1 MNNIQVFTNRHF
13 GQVRVVMRDGEP
25 WFIAADICRALDVD
39 NNRQAVSRLDE
50 DEKGVI
56 LNDTNRGKR
65 SMAVISEPGLYALVL
80 GSRKPEAQSFRR
92 WITHEVLPAI
102 RQEGAYMTPERLH
115 EVLEDPDT
123 LIALAQRLKL
133 MQEKNRT
140 LAAKNVELLPK
151 ADYFDRLV
159 DHDVNL
165 TLRETAKEL
174 GIKERSF
181 IDYLIE
187 HGYLYRD
194 KKQHLMPYAEHVDTL
209 FAVKECVNER
219 TGWGGTQTL
228 VTPQG
233 RNCFRKQLC

>member
-1 MNNIQVFTNRHF
+1 MNNIQVFTNQHF
-13 GQVRVVMRDGEP
+13 GQVRVLMRDGEP
-25 WFIAADICRALDVD
+25 WFVAADVCRALDVG
-39 NNRQAVSRLDE
+39 NISQAVSRLEE
-50 DEKGVI
+50 DEIHII

-65 SMAVISEPGLYALVL
+65 SMAIVSEPGLYALVL

-133 MQEKNRT
+133 LQEKNRA

-159 DHDVNL
+159 NHDVNL

-174 GIKERSF
+174 GVKERCF

-194 KKQHLMPYAEHVDTL
+194 KKQHLMPYADHVDTL

-233 RNCFRKQLC
+233 RDCFRRQLC

>member
-1 MNNIQVFTNRHF
+1 MNNMQVFTSQHF
-13 GQVRVVMRDGEP
+13 GRVRVVMREGEP
-25 WFIAADICRALDVD
+25 WFVASDVCRALDVG
-39 NNRQAVSRLDE
+39 NISQAVSRLEE
-50 DEKGVI
+50 DEIHII

-65 SMAVISEPGLYALVL
+65 SMAVVSEPGLYALVL

-133 MQEKNRT
+133 LQEKNRA
-140 LAAKNVELLPK
+140 LVAKNVELLPK

-174 GIKERSF
+174 GVKERSF

-194 KKQHLMPYAEHVDTL
+194 KKQHLMPYADHVDTL

-233 RNCFRKQLC
+233 RDCFRKQLC

>member
-1 MNNIQVFTNRHF
+1 MDNIQVFTNRHF
-13 GQVRVVMRDGEP
+13 GRVRVVTRDGEP
-25 WFIAADICRALDVD
+25 WFIASDVCRALEVG
-39 NNRQAVSRLDE
+39 NNRQALSRLDE

-56 LNDTNRGKR
+56 LNDTPGGKQ
-65 SMAVISEPGLYALVL
+65 SMAVVSEPGLYALVL

-115 EVLEDPDT
+115 KVLEDPDT

-133 MQEKNRT
+133 LQEKNRT

-159 DHDVNL
+159 DHEVNL

-174 GIKERSF
+174 GVKERSF

-194 KKQHLMPYAEHVDTL
+194 KKQHLMPYADHVDTL

-233 RNCFRKQLC
+233 RDCFRRQLC

>member
-1 MNNIQVFTNRHF
+1 MNNIQVFTNKHF
-13 GQVRVVMRDGEP
+13 GQVRVVTRDGDP
-25 WFIAADICRALDVD
+25 WFVATDVCRALDVI
-39 NNRQAVSRLDE
+39 NSRHALTRLDE
-50 DEKGVI
+50 DVKGVV
-56 LNDTNRGKR
+56 LNDTLGGKQ
-65 SMAVISEPGLYALVL
+65 SMAIVSEPGLYVLVL
-80 GSRKPEAQSFRR
+80 GSRKSEAQSFRR

-115 EVLEDPDT
+115 EVLQDPDT

-133 MQEKNRT
+133 LQEKNRA
-140 LAAKNVELLPK
+140 LVDENEALLPK

-159 DHDVNL
+159 DHEVNL

-174 GIKERSF
+174 GVKERSF

-187 HGYLYRD
+187 RGYLYRD
-194 KKQHLMPYAEHVDTL
+194 KKQHLMPYADHVDTL

-233 RNCFRKQLC
+233 RDCFRRQLC

>member
-1 MNNIQVFTNRHF
+1 MDNIQVFTSQHF
-13 GQVRVVMRDGEP
+13 GRVRVVMREGEP
-25 WFIAADICRALDVD
+25 WFIASDVCRALEVG
-39 NNRQAVSRLDE
+39 NNRQALSRLDE

-56 LNDTNRGKR
+56 LNDTLGGKQ
-65 SMAVISEPGLYALVL
+65 SMAVVSEPGLYALVL

-102 RQEGAYMTPERLH
+102 RQEGAYLTPERLH

-133 MQEKNRT
+133 LKEKNRA

-159 DHDVNL
+159 EHDVNL

-174 GIKERSF
+174 GVKERSF
-181 IDYLIE
+181 IDYLID

-194 KKQHLMPYAEHVDTL
+194 KKQHLMPYADHVDTL

-233 RNCFRKQLC
+233 RDCFRRQLC

>member
-102 RQEGAYMTPERLH
+102 HQEGAYMTPERLH

-159 DHDVNL
+159 DHEVNL

>member
-194 KKQHLMPYAEHVDTL
+194 KKQHLMPYADHVDTL

-233 RNCFRKQLC
+233 RDCFRRQLC

>member
-209 FAVKECVNER
+209 IAVKECVNER

>member
-1 MNNIQVFTNRHF
+1 MNNIQVFTNQHF

-25 WFIAADICRALDVD
+25 WFVAADICRALDVD

-159 DHDVNL
+159 DHEVNL

-174 GIKERSF
+174 SVKERSF

-194 KKQHLMPYAEHVDTL
+194 KKQHLMPYADHVDTL
-209 FAVKECVNER
+209 FVVKECVNER

-233 RNCFRKQLC
+233 RDCFRKQLC

>member
-1 MNNIQVFTNRHF
+1 MNNIQVFTNQHF
-13 GQVRVVMRDGEP
+13 GQVRVLMRDGEP
-25 WFIAADICRALDVD
+25 WFVAADVCRALDVG
-39 NNRQAVSRLDE
+39 NISQAVSRLEE
-50 DEKGVI
+50 DEIHII

-65 SMAVISEPGLYALVL
+65 SMAVVSEPGLYALVL

-115 EVLEDPDT
+115 KVLEDPDT

-133 MQEKNRT
+133 LQEKNRALVDENET
-140 LAAKNVELLPK
+140 LLPK

-174 GIKERSF
+174 GVKERGF

-194 KKQHLMPYAEHVDTL
+194 KKQHLMPYADHVDTL

-233 RNCFRKQLC
+233 RDCFRRQLC

>member
-1 MNNIQVFTNRHF
+1 MDNIQVFTNRHF
-13 GQVRVVMRDGEP
+13 GQVRVVTRDGEP
-25 WFIAADICRALDVD
+25 WFVAADVCRALDVG
-39 NNRQAVSRLDE
+39 NISQAVSRLEE
-50 DEKGVI
+50 DEIHII

-65 SMAVISEPGLYALVL
+65 SMAVVSEPGLYALVL

-115 EVLEDPDT
+115 KVLEDPDT

-133 MQEKNRT
+133 LQEKNRALVDENET
-140 LAAKNVELLPK
+140 LLPK

-159 DHDVNL
+159 DHEVNL

-174 GIKERSF
+174 GVKERSF

-194 KKQHLMPYAEHVDTL
+194 KKQHLMPYADHVDTL

-233 RNCFRKQLC
+233 RDCFRRQLC

>member
-1 MNNIQVFTNRHF
+1 MNNIQVFTNQHF
-13 GQVRVVMRDGEP
+13 GQVRVVMRDGDP
-25 WFIAADICRALDVD
+25 WFVAADVCRALDVG
-39 NNRQAVSRLDE
+39 NISQAVSRLEE
-50 DEKGVI
+50 DEIHII

-65 SMAVISEPGLYALVL
+65 SMAVVSEPGLYALVL

-115 EVLEDPDT
+115 KVLEDPDT

-133 MQEKNRT
+133 LQEKNRA
-140 LAAKNVELLPK
+140 LVDENEALLPK

-174 GIKERSF
+174 GVKERSF

-187 HGYLYRD
+187 HGYIYRD
-194 KKQHLMPYAEHVDTL
+194 KKQHLMPYADHVDTL
-209 FAVKECVNER
+209 FALKECVNER

-233 RNCFRKQLC
+233 RDCFRRQLC

>member
-65 SMAVISEPGLYALVL
+65 SMAVVSEPGLYALVL

-115 EVLEDPDT
+115 EVLQDPDT

-133 MQEKNRT
+133 LQEKNRALVDENET
-140 LAAKNVELLPK
+140 LLPK

-174 GIKERSF
+174 GVKERCF

-194 KKQHLMPYAEHVDTL
+194 KKQHLMPYADHVDVL
-209 FAVKECVNER
+209 FSVKECVNER

-233 RNCFRKQLC
+233 RDCFRRQLC

>member
-1 MNNIQVFTNRHF
+1 MNNIQVFTNQHF

-25 WFIAADICRALDVD
+25 WFIAADVCRALDVD

-56 LNDTNRGKR
+56 LSDTNRGKR
-65 SMAVISEPGLYALVL
+65 SMAVVSEPGLYALVL

-115 EVLEDPDT
+115 KVLEDPDT

-133 MQEKNRT
+133 LQEKNRM
-140 LAAKNVELLPK
+140 LADENETMLPK

-174 GIKERSF
+174 SVKERSF

-194 KKQHLMPYAEHVDTL
+194 KKQHLMILCPKCSKPVAM
-209 FAVKECVNER
+209 
-219 TGWGGTQTL
+219 W
-228 VTPQG
+228 
-233 RNCFRKQLC
+233 CFRR

>member
-1 MNNIQVFTNRHF
+1 MNNIQVFTNQHF

-25 WFIAADICRALDVD
+25 WFIAADVCRALEVD

-65 SMAVISEPGLYALVL
+65 SMAVVSEPGLYALVL

-115 EVLEDPDT
+115 KVLEDPDT

-133 MQEKNRT
+133 LKEKNRA
-140 LAAKNVELLPK
+140 LATKNVELLPK

-159 DHDVNL
+159 DHEVNL

-174 GIKERSF
+174 SVKERSF

-187 HGYLYRD
+187 HGYPHHN
-194 KKQHLMPYAEHVDTL
+194 KKQHLMPYADHVDTL
-209 FAVKECVNER
+209 FVVKECVNER

>member
-1 MNNIQVFTNRHF
+1 MNNIQVFTNQHF
-13 GQVRVVMRDGEP
+13 GQVRVVMRNDDP
-25 WFIAADICRALDVD
+25 WFVAADVCACLDISPTAT
-39 NNRQAVSRLDE
+39 RRLDP
-50 DEKGVI
+50 DEKNTLRLTQGTSGNPNITIV
-56 LNDTNRGKR
+56 N
-65 SMAVISEPGLYALVL
+65 EPGLYALVL

-133 MQEKNRT
+133 LQEKNRA
-140 LAAKNVELLPK
+140 LADKNETMLPK

-174 GIKERSF
+174 GVKERSF

-194 KKQHLMPYAEHVDTL
+194 KKQHLMPYADHVDSL
-209 FAVKECVNER
+209 FAVKECINER

-233 RNCFRKQLC
+233 RDCFRRQLC

>member
-1 MNNIQVFTNRHF
+1 MNNIQVFTNQHF
-13 GQVRVVMRDGEP
+13 GRVRVVMREGEP
-25 WFIAADICRALDVD
+25 WFVASDVCRALDVG
-39 NNRQAVSRLDE
+39 NISQAVSRLEE
-50 DEKGVI
+50 DEIHII

-65 SMAVISEPGLYALVL
+65 SMAVVSEPGLYALVL

-92 WITHEVLPAI
+92 WITHEVLPTI
-102 RQEGAYMTPERLH
+102 RQEGAYMTPGRLH
-115 EVLEDPDT
+115 EVLQDPDT

-133 MQEKNRT
+133 LQQKNRA
-140 LAAKNVELLPK
+140 LADENETLLPK

-174 GIKERSF
+174 GVKERSF

-194 KKQHLMPYAEHVDTL
+194 KKQHLMPYADHVDTL

-233 RNCFRKQLC
+233 RDCFRKQLC

>member
-1 MNNIQVFTNRHF
+1 MFAGTGF
-13 GQVRVVMRDGEP
+13 G
-25 WFIAADICRALDVD
+25 
-39 NNRQAVSRLDE
+39 NNRQACPAWK

-56 LNDTNRGKR
+56 LNDTLGGKQ
-65 SMAVISEPGLYALVL
+65 SMAIVSEPGLYALVL

-102 RQEGAYMTPERLH
+102 RQEGAYLTPERLH

-133 MQEKNRT
+133 LQEKNRALVDENET
-140 LAAKNVELLPK
+140 LLPK

-159 DHDVNL
+159 DHEVNL

-174 GIKERSF
+174 GVKERSF

-187 HGYLYRD
+187 HGYLYRIRTAP
-194 KKQHLMPYAEHVDTL
+194 HALRLPRDTL

-219 TGWGGTQTL
+219 TGWGGTQTFGHPAGARP
-228 VTPQG
+228 VSAG
-233 RNCFRKQLC
+233 MLC

>member
-1 MNNIQVFTNRHF
+1 MNNIQVFTNQHF
-13 GQVRVVMRDGEP
+13 GQVRVVMHDGEP
-25 WFIAADICRALDVD
+25 WFIAADVCRALDVD

-65 SMAVISEPGLYALVL
+65 SMAVVSEPGLYALVL

-102 RQEGAYMTPERLH
+102 RQEGAFMTPERLH
-115 EVLEDPDT
+115 EVLQDPDT

-133 MQEKNRT
+133 LQEKNRA
-140 LAAKNVELLPK
+140 LAAENVALIPK

-174 GIKERSF
+174 GVKERSF
-181 IDYLIE
+181 IDYLTL

-194 KKQHLMPYAEHVDTL
+194 KKQRLMPYADHVDTL

-233 RNCFRKQLC
+233 RDCFRKQLC

>member
-1 MNNIQVFTNRHF
+1 MNNIQVFTNQHF
-13 GQVRVVMRDGEP
+13 GQVRAVLRDGDP
-25 WFIAADICRALDVD
+25 WFVAADVCKCLGLDKTQT
-39 NNRQAVSRLDE
+39 RRLDH
-50 DEKGVI
+50 DEKGLYSIQTLGGTQDVV
-56 LNDTNRGKR
+56 
-65 SMAVISEPGLYALVL
+65 MVSEPGMYSLVL
-80 GSRKPEAQSFRR
+80 YSRKPEAQSFRR

-133 MQEKNRT
+133 LQQKNRA
-140 LAAKNVELLPK
+140 LADENETLLPK

-159 DHDVNL
+159 DHEVNL

-174 GIKERSF
+174 GVKERSF

-194 KKQHLMPYAEHVDTL
+194 KKQHLMPYADHVDTL

-233 RNCFRKQLC
+233 RDCFRKQLC

>member
-1 MNNIQVFTNRHF
+1 MNNIQVFTNQHF
-13 GQVRVVMRDGEP
+13 GQVRVVMRNGDP
-25 WFIAADICRALDVD
+25 WFVASDVCRALDVG

-50 DEKGVI
+50 DEIHVI

-65 SMAVISEPGLYALVL
+65 SMAVVSEPGLYALVL

-102 RQEGAYMTPERLH
+102 RQEGAYLTPERLH

-133 MQEKNRT
+133 LQEKNRA
-140 LAAKNVELLPK
+140 LVDENEALLPK

-159 DHDVNL
+159 DHNVNL

-174 GIKERSF
+174 GVKERSF

-194 KKQHLMPYAEHVDTL
+194 KKQHLMPYADHVDTL

-233 RNCFRKQLC
+233 RDCFRKQLC

>member
-1 MNNIQVFTNRHF
+1 MNNIQVFTNQHF

-25 WFIAADICRALDVD
+25 WFIAADVCRALDVD

-56 LNDTNRGKR
+56 LSDTNRGKR
-65 SMAVISEPGLYALVL
+65 SMAVVSEPGLYALVL

-115 EVLEDPDT
+115 KVLEDPDT

-133 MQEKNRT
+133 LKEKNRA
-140 LAAKNVELLPK
+140 LATKNVELLPK

-159 DHDVNL
+159 DHEVNL

>member
-123 LIALAQRLKL
+123 LIVLAQRLKL
-133 MQEKNRT
+133 LQEKNRA

-159 DHDVNL
+159 DHEVNL

-194 KKQHLMPYAEHVDTL
+194 KKQHLMPYADHVDTL

-233 RNCFRKQLC
+233 RDCFRRQLC

>member
-1 MNNIQVFTNRHF
+1 MNNIQVFTNQHF

-25 WFIAADICRALDVD
+25 WFVAADICRALDVD

-102 RQEGAYMTPERLH
+102 RQEGAYMTPERLQ

-133 MQEKNRT
+133 LQEKNRA
-140 LAAKNVELLPK
+140 LAVKNVELLPK

-174 GIKERSF
+174 GVKERSF
-181 IDYLIE
+181 IDYLTL

-194 KKQHLMPYAEHVDTL
+194 KKQHLMPYADHVDSL

-233 RNCFRKQLC
+233 RDCFRRQLC

>member
-1 MNNIQVFTNRHF
+1 MNNIQVFTNQHF

-25 WFIAADICRALDVD
+25 WFIAADVCRALDVD

-174 GIKERSF
+174 GVKERSF

-194 KKQHLMPYAEHVDTL
+194 KKQHLMPYADHVDTL

-233 RNCFRKQLC
+233 RDCFRRQLC

>member
-13 GQVRVVMRDGEP
+13 GQVRVVMRDGDP
-25 WFIAADICRALDVD
+25 WFVAADVCRALDVG
-39 NNRQAVSRLDE
+39 NISQAVSRLEE
-50 DEKGVI
+50 DEIHII

-65 SMAVISEPGLYALVL
+65 SMAVVSEPGLYALVL

-102 RQEGAYMTPERLH
+102 RQEGAYMTSERLH

-133 MQEKNRT
+133 LHEKNHALVNENET
-140 LAAKNVELLPK
+140 LLPK

-159 DHDVNL
+159 DHEVNL

-174 GIKERSF
+174 GVKERCF

-194 KKQHLMPYAEHVDTL
+194 KKQHLMPYADHVDTL

-233 RNCFRKQLC
+233 RDCFRRQLC

>member
-1 MNNIQVFTNRHF
+1 MNNIQVFTNQHF
-13 GQVRVVMRDGEP
+13 GRVRVVMRDGEP

-174 GIKERSF
+174 GVKERSF

-233 RNCFRKQLC
+233 RNCFLKQLC